1 MITDENIIELFFARS
16 EQGIRELD
24 TKYGKD
30 CHNLSYHIVG
40 SRQDAEE
47 CVNDAYLGAW
57 NAIPPARPNP
67 LLTYICK
74 IVRNISLKIYYRKE
88 AAKRSSHYTIAMEE
102 IEACIADPNT
112 VEAEIEARELA
123 HIIESFLDTLTV
135 ENPVEEELRFG
146 IGYHP
151 AFALPFDDRHV
162 TEDYEIRFDG
172 IESPLCVSAQPN
184 GLLNGQS
191 YYLARNVEAI
201 PLTDDLFD
209 SDSHAMVNLRSG
221 HVSVIEK
228 DTGRSVICD
237 VSDFPYTLIWS
248 AAKKPL
254 HFICIEPW
262 HSLPGEEN
270 GPIDWEQRPCA
281 AILKKGESWSTTLST
296 TFVR

>member
-1 MITDENIIELFFARS
+1 MQYSIENDILRLTVDSHGAEPVSVIHKPTGAELLWQGDPAVWGRHAPILFPYTGKLTGGKMLAKGVEYAGSQHGFARDV
-16 EQGIRELD
+16 EHTMTHHADNLLEFEL
-24 TKYGKD
+24 
-30 CHNLSYHIVG
+30 HAN
-40 SRQDAEE
+40 AETLPKWPYAF
-47 CVNDAYLGAW
+47 VL
-57 NAIPPARPNP
+57 
-67 LLTYICK
+67 
-74 IVRNISLKIYYRKE
+74 
-88 AAKRSSHYTIAMEE
+88 RSTFTLEGE
-102 IEACIADPNT
+102 T
-112 VEAEIEARELA
+112 V
-123 HIIESFLDTLTV
+123 HHTLTV
-135 ENPVEEELRFG
+135 ENPVEDKLCFG

-151 AFALPFDDRHV
+151 AFELPFDDRHV

-172 IESPLCVSAQPN
+172 VESPLCVSAQPN

-201 PLTDDLFD
+201 QLTDDLFD
-209 SDSHAMVNLRSG
+209 NDSHAMVNLRSA

-248 AAKKPL
+248 APKKPL